1 MKWPLFRR
9 NSLLGALEAE
19 VMDIVWTDGEA
30 TVHDV
35 SARLRKPRAYT
46 TVQTTLERLLK
57 KGILARTKQ
66 SHAFVYSPLMDRAEY
81 TARVIVNVFPRPTGE
96 AVLSAFVELAASADP
111 KNLEWLEALIEAR
124 RRSHRPGK
132 GKR

>member
-1 MKWPLFRR
+1 MALFARTV
-9 NSLLGALEAE
+9 LLGALEAE
-19 VMDIVWTDGEA
+19 VMDIVWTDGEV

-35 SARLRKPRAYT
+35 SARLRRPRAYT

-66 SHAFVYSPLMDRAEY
+66 SHAFVYSPRIERAEY
-81 TARVIVNVFPRPTGE
+81 AARVMVNVFPRSTGE
-96 AVLSAFVELAASADP
+96 AVLSAFVDLAASADP
-111 KNLEWLEALIEAR
+111 KNLERLEALIDAR